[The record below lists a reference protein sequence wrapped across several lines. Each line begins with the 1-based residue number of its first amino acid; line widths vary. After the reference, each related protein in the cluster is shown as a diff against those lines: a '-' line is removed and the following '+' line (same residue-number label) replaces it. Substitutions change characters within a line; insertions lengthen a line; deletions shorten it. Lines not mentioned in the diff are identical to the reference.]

1 MVSEK
6 TPRRSKTTTD
16 PVTIDLQA
24 TASDTVETVSEPI
37 PPANDAGPATE
48 PPVDIQPAS
57 DEVAGPAPE
66 MADTPAADAE
76 TASENTAFLQSDAA
90 PEPEDV
96 TPDKTKPEPTVTP
109 PRPAQS
115 SSSSSTASLAAA
127 GIFGGLV
134 ALAGAGAMQY
144 AGVIPGLSPEGN
156 VSISALSSEVSSL
169 KSQIG
174 SLSSAAPVDSSAL
187 EGRIAALEAALATQ
201 PDNAADA
208 TAVEDLQTRLTQ
220 TSDALNAL
228 QSQVAGT
235 ADALSES
242 ETRLG
247 DKLTQIETKLD
258 QPRDDI
264 EVARAIAA
272 SALKT
277 ATDRGGPFLSEVETY
292 AGIAPEEP
300 ALAELRGIA
309 TTGIQSRSQLMRD
322 VTAVT
327 TGIVEAVNQPDP
339 EQGWTGRLLS
349 SAKSLVKVRPVG
361 SVEGDSVEA
370 VAARFEDKLKN
381 GDLKGAAS
389 EWNALPEPGK
399 QASAVFKAQLDAR
412 IKVEDLVGTIMAK
425 AVAGRQG

>member
-24 TASDTVETVSEPI
+24 TASDKVETVSEPI
-37 PPANDAGPATE
+37 PPATDAGAATE
-48 PPVDIQPAS
+48 PPVDIQPSS
-57 DEVAGPAPE
+57 DEVIGPAPE
-66 MADTPAADAE
+66 MADTPAADAG
-76 TASENTAFLQSDAA
+76 TASENTAFLQSDAT
-90 PEPEDV
+90 PEPEDA
-96 TPDKTKPEPTVTP
+96 KPEPAAAP
-109 PRPAQS
+109 ARPARS

-144 AGVIPGLSPEGN
+144 AGFVPGLSPEGN
-156 VSISALSSEVSSL
+156 VSVSALSSEVSSL
-169 KSQIG
+169 KTQIA
-174 SLSSAAPVDSSAL
+174 SLSGAAPVDNSAV
-187 EGRIAALEAALATQ
+187 EARIAALEAALAAQ
-201 PDNAADA
+201 PDTAADA
-208 TAVEDLQTRLTQ
+208 TAVEDLQARLTQ
-220 TSDALNAL
+220 TSDALTAL

-235 ADALSES
+235 ASALSDS

-277 ATDRGGPFLSEVETY
+277 ATDRGGPFLSELETY

-300 ALAELRGIA
+300 ALGELRGFA

-322 VTAVT
+322 VTTVT

-399 QASAVFKAQLDAR
+399 LASAAFKAQLDAR

>member
-24 TASDTVETVSEPI
+24 TASDPVETVSEPI
-37 PPANDAGPATE
+37 PPATDAGAATE

-57 DEVAGPAPE
+57 DDVPGPAPE
-66 MADTPAADAE
+66 MAADVAAEAG
-76 TASENTAFLQSDAA
+76 TASENTDFLQANAA
-90 PEPEDV
+90 PEPD
-96 TPDKTKPEPTVTP
+96 DAKPEPTVTP
-109 PRPAQS
+109 VRPAQ
-115 SSSSSTASLAAA
+115 SSSSTASLAAA

-144 AGVIPGLSPEGN
+144 AGFIPGLSPDSGAS
-156 VSISALSSEVSSL
+156 VSALSSEVSSL
-169 KSQIG
+169 KTQIG
-174 SLSSAAPVDSSAL
+174 SLSGAAPMDNTAI
-187 EGRIAALEAALATQ
+187 EGRIAALEAALAAQ

-208 TAVEDLQTRLTQ
+208 TAVEDLQARLNQ
-220 TSDALNAL
+220 TSDALTAL

-235 ADALSES
+235 ASALSDS

-277 ATDRGGPFLSEVETY
+277 ATDRGGPFLSELETY

-300 ALAELRGIA
+300 ALADLRSFA
-309 TTGIQSRSQLMRD
+309 TIGIQSRSQLIRD

-339 EQGWTGRLLS
+339 EQGWSGRLLS

-399 QASAVFKAQLDAR
+399 QASAAFKAQLDAR

>member
-24 TASDTVETVSEPI
+24 TASDPVETVSEPI
-37 PPANDAGPATE
+37 PPATDAGAATE

-57 DEVAGPAPE
+57 DDVPGPAPE
-66 MADTPAADAE
+66 MTADAAAE
-76 TASENTAFLQSDAA
+76 AGTASENTDFLQASAA
-90 PEPEDV
+90 PEPD
-96 TPDKTKPEPTVTP
+96 DAKPEPTVAP
-109 PRPAQS
+109 ARPAQ
-115 SSSSSTASLAAA
+115 SSSSTASLAAA

-144 AGVIPGLSPEGN
+144 AGFIPGLSPDSGAS
-156 VSISALSSEVSSL
+156 VSALSSEVSSL

-174 SLSSAAPVDSSAL
+174 SLSSAAPVDNSAV
-187 EGRIAALEAALATQ
+187 EARIAALEAALAAQ

-208 TAVEDLQTRLTQ
+208 TAVEDLQARLTQ
-220 TSDALNAL
+220 TSDALTAL

-235 ADALSES
+235 ASALSDS

-277 ATDRGGPFLSEVETY
+277 ATDRGGPFLSELETY

-399 QASAVFKAQLDAR
+399 QASAAFKAQLDAR

>member
-24 TASDTVETVSEPI
+24 TASDKVETVSEPI
-37 PPANDAGPATE
+37 PPATDAGAATE

-57 DEVAGPAPE
+57 DDVTGPAPE
-66 MADTPAADAE
+66 LAEDVAAEAG
-76 TASENTAFLQSDAA
+76 TASENTDFLQRDAA
-90 PEPEDV
+90 PEPEDAK
-96 TPDKTKPEPTVTP
+96 PADNRPEPP
-109 PRPAQS
+109 YAPARPAP
-115 SSSSSTASLAAA
+115 SSSSTASLAAA

-144 AGVIPGLSPEGN
+144 AGFIPGLSPESN
-156 VSISALSSEVSSL
+156 ISVSALSSEVSAL
-169 KSQIG
+169 KSQVG
-174 SLSSAAPVDSSAL
+174 GMSSAAPVDSSAL
-187 EGRIAALEAALATQ
+187 EGRIAALEAALAAQ
-201 PDNAADA
+201 PDTAADA
-208 TAVEDLQTRLTQ
+208 TAVEDLQARLTQ
-220 TSDALNAL
+220 TSDALTAL

-235 ADALSES
+235 ASALSDS

-300 ALAELRGIA
+300 ALAELRGFA

-339 EQGWTGRLLS
+339 EQGWSGRLLS

-399 QASAVFKAQLDAR
+399 QASAAFKAQLDAR